1 MMLDASFIASIE
13 VEFFSIESLTLL
25 KSFLRSSRGAIT
37 ISSAAS
43 APVSIFYSS
52 PVAVGYWASGGTC
65 SVPLPFSS
73 WVFAC
78 SLLMVDLFIIV
89 LF

>member
-1 MMLDASFIASIE
+1 MMLDASFKASIE

-25 KSFLRSSRGAIT
+25 KSFLRSSRGAMT

-43 APVSIFYSS
+43 GPVSIFSSS

-65 SVPLPFSS
+65 SVSPLISS
-73 WVFAC
+73 
-78 SLLMVDLFIIV
+78 
-89 LF
+89 